1 APCPVHRRGATVVA
15 RVDIPGP
22 PTAETTERLEEEFPE
37 AARGTGNVV
46 FQAEDGSPFTA
57 DQREHIEAVLE
68 ATENVSGVESVI
80 NPFQIDA
87 ELSDQQQELEDGRQE
102 LADAHQQLDGAPE
115 QFDAAEAELDSS
127 EQDLDAAQE
136 QLDAGIDQATA
147 AGRPETAWHEQL
159 ATQQAQLDAAREE
172 REAGRQQLEDERESY
187 EEGLTEVEEGQTL
200 TDLGDRLLET
210 SNDYSVVSDNDSAA
224 IATVQFVDQ
233 DRKSV
238 V

>member
-1 APCPVHRRGATVVA
+1 
-15 RVDIPGP
+15 
-22 PTAETTERLEEEFPE
+22 E
-37 AARGTGNVV
+37 
-46 FQAEDGSPFTA
+46 S
-57 DQREHIEAVLE
+57 VLE

-80 NPFQIDA
+80 NPFETDG

-102 LADAHQQLDGAPE
+102 LADAQKQLDGAPE
-115 QFDAAEAELDSS
+115 QLDAAEAELDSS

-147 AGRPETAWHEQL
+147 AGMPETAAQEQF

-172 REAGRQQLEDERESY
+172 LEAGRQQLEDERESY

-210 SNDYSVVSDNDSAA
+210 SNDYAVVSDNDSAA
-224 IATVQFVDQ
+224 IATAQFGDQ
-233 DRKSV
+233 SINVYTPVRERV
-238 V
+238 VAALRQRTIERVEVIPPQEISMAVSAVLGCAEVVGLVVAGIVLVVMLETFKAVGLP